1 MKKMKLSPMIF
12 YPDGRNLAKEWQD
25 VKKKEGKSHAYVTDA
40 RQLRDVDM
48 DTEHVMGEEN
58 NRT

>member
-1 MKKMKLSPMIF
+1 MIF
-12 YPDGRNLAKEWQD
+12 HPDGRNLAQEWQD
-25 VKKKEGKSHAYVTDA
+25 IKKREGKSHAYVTDA